1 MARILIIDDET
12 DLRTTLRDILEAQGY
27 EVIEA
32 SDGRQGLRH
41 YLLAPMDLV
50 ITDLLMPEH
59 EGMETIQAMRR
70 VNPQVKIIAISG
82 GGQTGRLDFLKAAAV
97 LGAQRTLRKPFR
109 QGELL
114 AAVRELMQGESA
126 GDGTPPVP

>member
-1 MARILIIDDET
+1 MARILIIDDEA
-12 DLRTTLRDILEAQGY
+12 DLRTILRDILEVQGY

-32 SDGRQGLRH
+32 SNGREGLQR

-70 VNPQVKIIAISG
+70 VNPQIKIIAITG
-82 GGQTGRLDFLKAAAV
+82 GGQTGTMDFLHVAAV

-114 AAVRELMQGESA
+114 AAVRELMQGERA
-126 GDGTPPVP
+126 GDGTPPMP